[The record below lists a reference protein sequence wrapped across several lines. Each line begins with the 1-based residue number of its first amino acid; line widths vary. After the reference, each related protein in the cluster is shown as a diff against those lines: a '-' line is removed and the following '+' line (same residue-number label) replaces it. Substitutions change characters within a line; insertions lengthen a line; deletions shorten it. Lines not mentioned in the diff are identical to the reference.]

1 MSSSSTPLTVRL
13 IAANG
18 TFAAALLRDQLA
30 ALLRT
35 TGHETLV
42 DSARLCMSEVVTNV
56 YRHTRTRLVYVRAA
70 VTEKGVTV
78 FVRDD
83 LPCVLAMPEVVDCCE
98 GGRGLFLLDA
108 LTDSWGTRIHGAPAP
123 TGKDVWFQLVEG
135 GRGVC

>member
-18 TFAAALLRDQLA
+18 SFAAALLRDQLA

-70 VTEKGVTV
+70 VTEKSVTV

-83 LPCVLAMPEVVDCCE
+83 LPCSLSTPGAVDLCE
-98 GGRGLFLLDA
+98 GGRGLFLLDS
-108 LTDSWGTRIHGAPAP
+108 LTDSWGTRIYGTPAP
-123 TGKDVWFQLVEG
+123 SGKDVWFQFVAG